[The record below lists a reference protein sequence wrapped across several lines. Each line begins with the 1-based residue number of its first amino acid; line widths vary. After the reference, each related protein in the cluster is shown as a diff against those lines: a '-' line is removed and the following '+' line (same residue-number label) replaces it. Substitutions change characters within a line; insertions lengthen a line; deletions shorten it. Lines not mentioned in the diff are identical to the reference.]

1 MANMNIRTPRFYID
15 DISYQLSRGVAQ
27 NGNFDVM
34 ATGSGFMGDFVTGSE
49 PELFDMNP
57 LNLVTFDTS
66 ADTDGH
72 VMITIDKGD
81 TSKKYNFIAILN
93 HNLVSAGGAF
103 RVASDDDESRI
114 NVVDHDASA
123 RELQGVEIVNADTIG
138 SSDPYLVTPA
148 TNGSTIITFG
158 ENDDKFWSIQ
168 FEGADGNFTSTDLSI
183 GCVMIGQYYDMPVSP
198 DLSVK
203 RSITF
208 DGVKVQESLGGQK
221 YSNTTNHGRLASST
235 SKSPFSISSFPQN
248 IYGGRLGYDMSF
260 SYLASTDVMPN
271 EYTSIQLDDDAVVED
286 VFNMVNGN
294 ALPFIF
300 SIDNTSIENGAE
312 SEHIFA
318 RLDQNKIEMKQV
330 ALDTFNVSLKIT
342 EEF

>member
-1 MANMNIRTPRFYID
+1 MANMDVKRPRFYID

-27 NGNFDVM
+27 NDNFDVM
-34 ATGSGFMGDFVTGSE
+34 ATGSGFMGTFVTGSE
-49 PELFDMNP
+49 IELFDMKP

-66 ADTDGH
+66 ADTGGH

-81 TSKKYNFIAILN
+81 TSKKYSFIAILN

-103 RVASDDDESRI
+103 RVASSDTENHI
-114 NVVDHDASA
+114 NVVDHNASA
-123 RELQGVEIVNADTIG
+123 REIQGTEIVNG
-138 SSDPYLVTPA
+138 SVGGSDPYLVTPA

-158 ENDDKFWSIQ
+158 ENDDKFYSIQ
-168 FEGADGNFTSTDLSI
+168 FEGTDGNFTSTDLSI
-183 GCVMIGQYYDMPVSP
+183 GCIMIGQYYDMPVSP
-198 DLSVK
+198 DLSLK
-203 RSITF
+203 RTIAF
-208 DGVKVQESLGGQK
+208 DGVKVQESLGGQR

-248 IYGGRLGYDMSF
+248 IYGGRLSYDINF
-260 SYLASTDVMPN
+260 SYLSSTDVMPN
-271 EYTSIQLDDDAVVED
+271 EYSSIQLDDDAVVED

-294 ALPFIF
+294 GLPFIF
-300 SIDNTSIENGAE
+300 SIDNTSSGSGAE

-318 RLDQNKIEMKQV
+318 RFVDNKLKMTQV
-330 ALDTFNVSLKIT
+330 AHNIYSLSMSIE